1 MSLRRSS
8 VEKTTPGSRGPHFRH
23 LMEDPEMSDLSLRNT
38 VLEALEFQPDI
49 NAANIGVAVDNG
61 VVTLSGHVSS
71 FSQKISAEKIVK
83 SVKGVRAVAEE
94 IQVRLDKGAGTADD
108 VIANRVLNILNWSSD
123 LPEGDIKVVV
133 ENGWVAL
140 EGEVDWQYQR
150 EAAERAVFK
159 LSGVVGVKNRLT
171 LRPRADVGDIQRR
184 IEEALKRS
192 AELDAKQIHVKVDG
206 DVVRLDGKVH
216 LWSQRRL
223 AERAAWSVPGVREV
237 NDHLLLA

>member
-1 MSLRRSS
+1 
-8 VEKTTPGSRGPHFRH
+8 
-23 LMEDPEMSDLSLRNT
+23 MSDLSLRNT

-71 FSQKISAEKIVK
+71 FAQKISAEKIVK

-123 LPEGDIKVVV
+123 LPE
-133 ENGWVAL
+133 VAL